1 MDISPDY
8 KNYTL
13 DDLYSAAR
21 SINQQMFP
29 ERTAQIR
36 QLIAEKEAELAANSS
51 AQNEVTNTLATRTH
65 RFWGAVIDMVL
76 QIICTIPFFWF
87 VGWERLQQQLTPWL
101 MLAGLV
107 YGVAVY
113 LLLHGYLL
121 HKYGQTIGK
130 AEFGMRIETLDGQ
143 QATLSHV
150 MLWRYLPTLLFSYV
164 PAIGQFLVGLVNP
177 LFIFGKEKRCMHDY
191 IAKTQVCYLPDTDP
205 APEEQ

>member
-1 MDISPDY
+1 MDINPDY

-21 SINQQMFP
+21 SINQDKYP
-29 ERTAQIR
+29 ERTAQIH
-36 QLIAEKEAELAANSS
+36 QLIAEKEAQLAEARSE
-51 AQNEVTNTLATRTH
+51 QHEVSDIRATRTH
-65 RFWGAVIDMVL
+65 RFWGAIIDGVL
-76 QIICTIPFFWF
+76 QLICTIPFIWF
-87 VGWERLQQQLTPWL
+87 VGWEQLLQATPWI
-101 MLAGLV
+101 MLAALA
-107 YGVAVY
+107 YGVTVY

-164 PAIGQFLVGLVNP
+164 PAIGQFLAGLVNP
-177 LFIFGKEKRCMHDY
+177 LFIFGKEKRCLHDY
-191 IAKTQVCYLPDTDP
+191 IAKTRVCYVQDNKST
-205 APEEQ
+205 AEQQ

>member
-1 MDISPDY
+1 MDITPDY

-21 SINQQMFP
+21 SINQQMYP
-29 ERTAQIR
+29 ERSAQIQ
-36 QLIAEKEAELAANSS
+36 QLIAEKEAALAESNSARNELD
-51 AQNEVTNTLATRTH
+51 TGLATRTH
-65 RFWGAVIDMVL
+65 RFWGAIIDGVL
-76 QIICTIPFFWF
+76 QLICTIPFFWY
-87 VGWERLQQQLTPWL
+87 VGWEQIRQPTPWL
-101 MLAGLV
+101 MLAGMV
-107 YGVAVY
+107 YGIAMY

-150 MLWRYLPTLLFSYV
+150 MLWRYLPMVLFSNV
-164 PAIGQFLVGLVNP
+164 PAIGQFLAGLVNP

-191 IAKTQVCYLPDTDP
+191 IAKTRVCYLPDTDP
-205 APEEQ
+205 APEQQ

>member
-29 ERTAQIR
+29 ERTAQIH
-36 QLIAEKEAELAANSS
+36 QLIAEKEAALAESNS
-51 AQNEVTNTLATRTH
+51 ARNEPDTALATRTH
-65 RFWGAVIDMVL
+65 RFWGAIIDGVL
-76 QIICTIPFFWF
+76 QLICTIPFIWY
-87 VGWERLQQQLTPWL
+87 VGLERLLHPTPWI
-101 MLAGLV
+101 MLAALAF
-107 YGVAVY
+107 GVTAY

>member
-13 DDLYSAAR
+13 EDLYSAAR
-21 SINQQMFP
+21 SINQQMYP
-29 ERTAQIR
+29 ERTAQIH
-36 QLIAEKEAELAANSS
+36 QLIAEKEAALAESHS
-51 AQNEVTNTLATRTH
+51 ARNEPDTALATRTH
-65 RFWGAVIDMVL
+65 RFWGAIIDGVL
-76 QIICTIPFFWF
+76 QLICTIPFIWY
-87 VGWERLQQQLTPWL
+87 VGLERLLHPTPWI
-101 MLAGLV
+101 MLAAIG
-107 YGVAVY
+107 YGVVVY

-130 AEFGMRIETLDGQ
+130 AEFGMRIETLEGK

-150 MLWRYLPTLLFSYV
+150 MLWRYLPMVLFSNV
-164 PAIGQFLVGLVNP
+164 PAIGQFLAGLVNP

>member
-13 DDLYSAAR
+13 EDLYSAAR
-21 SINQQMFP
+21 SINQEMFP
-29 ERTAQIR
+29 ERTAQIH

-51 AQNEVTNTLATRTH
+51 AQNDADNTLATRTH
-65 RFWGAVIDMVL
+65 RFWGAIIDMVL

-87 VGWERLQQQLTPWL
+87 VGWERLQQLTPWL

-130 AEFGMRIETLDGQ
+130 AEFGMRIETLDGK

-150 MLWRYLPTLLFSYV
+150 MLWRYLPTILFSYV
-164 PAIGQFLVGLVNP
+164 PAIGQFLAGLVNP
-177 LFIFGKEKRCMHDY
+177 LFIFGKEKRCLHDY
-191 IAKTQVCYLPDTDP
+191 IAKTRVSYISNAESMT
-205 APEEQ
+205 E

>member
-21 SINQQMFP
+21 SINQEMFP
-29 ERTAQIR
+29 ERTAQIH
-36 QLIAEKEAELAANSS
+36 QLIAEKEAHLAENSS
-51 AQNEVTNTLATRTH
+51 AQSEVTNTLATRTH

-87 VGWERLQQQLTPWL
+87 VGWERMQQLTPWL

-107 YGVAVY
+107 YGLAVY

-130 AEFGMRIETLDGQ
+130 AEFGMRIETLDGK

-150 MLWRYLPTLLFSYV
+150 MLWRHLPTLLLSYV
-164 PAIGQFLVGLVNP
+164 PAIGQLLAGLVNP
-177 LFIFGKEKRCMHDY
+177 LFIFGKNKRCLHDY
-191 IAKTQVCYLPDTDP
+191 IAKTRVSYISNAESMT
-205 APEEQ
+205 E